1 MKIDFRS
8 LMSDPV
14 IITSVEAWRFD
25 GHYLV
30 RVRCKD
36 GDTGVVVVNNRLDY
50 LWPIMKRFVVPYVL
64 GKDARDLPALVDGVY
79 VWRSAYKLAGIAFW
93 NPVAYV
99 ELGLLDLMGKRVG
112 KPVGALFGPVIRERI
127 PVYLSSLRRD
137 TTAEEEVAWLGQRLE
152 ETGADAVKLK
162 IGGRMSHNAD
172 AFPGRTERLI
182 PLARRTFGDNVS
194 IYVDANGSYDAEGA
208 TEVGA
213 LLADHGVAFLEEP
226 CPWQAYEETLQVA
239 ETLDLPVAGGEQ
251 DSSLSRFRWM
261 IENGAVDIVQP
272 DMMYNGGMIRALRV
286 AEMAEA
292 AGVPVMPHSP
302 KVGAESAAVLHFAS
316 MAPNL
321 GPHQEYRGEYIP
333 PASWYAPSFA
343 LEDGAVAVPDGP
355 GLGVTYDPAIWEQG
369 ERIF

>member
-1 MKIDFRS
+1 MKINFHAMIAS
-8 LMSDPV
+8 PV
-14 IITSVEAWRFD
+14 VVTSVEAWRFD
-25 GHYLV
+25 HHYLV
-30 RVRCKD
+30 RTRCKD
-36 GDTGVVVVNNRLDY
+36 GATGVVVVNNRLEY
-50 LWPIMKRFVVPYVL
+50 LWPILEQFVVPYVL
-64 GKDARDLPALVDGVY
+64 GKDARDLDSLVDGIY
-79 VWRSAYKLAGIAFW
+79 TYRSAYKLAGIALW

-99 ELGLLDLMGKRVG
+99 ELSLLDLMGKGVD

-172 AFPGRTERLI
+172 AFPGRTDRLI
-182 PLARRTFGDNVS
+182 PLARETFGDDVS

-208 TEVGA
+208 IEVGA
-213 LLADHGVAFLEEP
+213 LLADYGVAFLEEP
-226 CPWQAYEETLQVA
+226 CPWQAYEQTLKVA

-251 DSSLSRFRWM
+251 DSSLFRFRWM
-261 IENGAVDIVQP
+261 LDNRAVDIVQP
-272 DMMYNGGMIRALRV
+272 DMMYNGGMVRALRV

-292 AGVPVMPHSP
+292 VDVPVMPHSP

-316 MAPNL
+316 MVPNL

-333 PASWYAPSFA
+333 PASWYNPPFA
-343 LEDGAVAVPDGP
+343 LTDGEVAVPDGP
-355 GLGVTYDPAIWEQG
+355 GLSVTYDPVVWEKG
-369 ERIF
+369 ERLF